1 MDIASRLRARWV
13 LLQTS
18 RELERLVLL
27 AAQDP
32 ESDETAF
39 EVIRRTRRR
48 VRTAEVCDSAEA
60 ANITREELIKALK
73 ALHAGTHI
81 GVLSHEL
88 IRRTLTE
95 LPNEP

>member
-1 MDIASRLRARWV
+1 MDIASQLRARWA

-27 AAQDP
+27 AAQNP

-39 EVIRRTRRR
+39 EVIRRARRR
-48 VRTAEVCDSAEA
+48 VRLAEVRESAEA
-60 ANITREELIKALK
+60 ANVAREELIGALK
-73 ALHAGTHI
+73 TLHAGTHV

-88 IRRTLTE
+88 IRRTLTK
-95 LPNEP
+95 LPDES